1 MSRDLLYFLQ
11 QCLNA
16 VQVSAFYGLL
26 AVAYVLLYGIAN
38 RINLA
43 YGAIAMWAGY
53 LAIAGIAVLSALTPL
68 VLAAVLLLGIVHAL
82 VGTMALGLVIQSA
95 VLRPLIQRSSL
106 AVLIATI
113 GLAIALEE
121 IMRLTH
127 GSRERWLP
135 PLLGEPIVLL
145 QGGGFSVEITLMRV
159 IIVAA
164 SLLLSLGLILF
175 MARHRFGRQ
184 WRACAQDLRMAA
196 LCGVNTEVTL
206 AVTLVIAAGYAA
218 AGGAVI
224 ALYYGNVN
232 FYMGTVLGLKALLV
246 AVIGGLGSVPGALVG
261 GFVLGFVESFWSA
274 YFAANYR
281 DVVVFGLLILMLIFR
296 PQGLFATA
304 TRPDH
309 DRA

>member
-1 MSRDLLYFLQ
+1 VF
-11 QCLNA
+11 
-16 VQVSAFYGLL
+16 
-26 AVAYVLLYGIAN
+26 
-38 RINLA
+38 
-43 YGAIAMWAGY
+43 
-53 LAIAGIAVLSALTPL
+53 
-68 VLAAVLLLGIVHAL
+68 
-82 VGTMALGLVIQSA
+82 
-95 VLRPLIQRSSL
+95 
-106 AVLIATI
+106 
-113 GLAIALEE
+113 
-121 IMRLTH
+121 
-127 GSRERWLP
+127 
-135 PLLGEPIVLL
+135 
-145 QGGGFSVEITLMRV
+145 
-159 IIVAA
+159 
-164 SLLLSLGLILF
+164 F

-196 LCGVNTEVTL
+196 LCGIDTRTTL

-261 GFVLGFVESFWSA
+261 GLVLGFLESLWSA

-281 DVVVFGLLILMLIFR
+281 DVVVFGALIAMLIFR

-304 TRPDH
+304 ARRDH

>member
-1 MSRDLLYFLQ
+1 MTKDLLYFLQ

-43 YGAIAMWAGY
+43 FGAIAMWAGY
-53 LAIAGIAVLSALTPL
+53 LTIGGIAVLSALTPL
-68 VLAAVLLLGIVHAL
+68 VLAAVLLLGVAQAL
-82 VGTMALGLVIQSA
+82 VGTMALGLVIQSM
-95 VLRPLIQRSSL
+95 VLRPLIQRASL
-106 AVLIATI
+106 SILIATI

-127 GSRERWLP
+127 GNRERWLP
-135 PLLGEPIVLL
+135 PMLNDPMVLL
-145 QGGGFSVEITLMRV
+145 QGGGFSVEVTPMRL
-159 IIVAA
+159 IIVAT
-164 SLLLSLGLILF
+164 SLLLSLALILF

-196 LCGVNTEVTL
+196 LCGINIDTTL

-218 AGGAVI
+218 AAGAVI

-261 GFVLGFVESFWSA
+261 GFVLGFLESFWSA

-304 TRPDH
+304 ARPDH

>member
-1 MSRDLLYFLQ
+1 MAREFLYFLQ
-11 QCLNA
+11 QSLNA
-16 VQVSAFYGLL
+16 VQIGAFYGLL

-43 YGAIAMWAGY
+43 FGAIAMWAGY
-53 LAIAGIAVLSALTPL
+53 LTIGGIAVLSALTPL
-68 VLAAVLLLGIVHAL
+68 GLAAVLLLGIAQAL
-82 VGTMALGLVIQSA
+82 LGTMALGLVLQSA

-106 AVLIATI
+106 AMLIATI

-135 PLLGEPIVLL
+135 PLLNEPIVLAES
-145 QGGGFSVEITLMRV
+145 GGFSVEITGMRL

-164 SLLLSLGLILF
+164 SLLLSLGLVFF

-196 LCGVNTEVTL
+196 LCGIDTRTTL

-261 GFVLGFVESFWSA
+261 GLVLGFLESLWSA

-281 DVVVFGLLILMLIFR
+281 DVVVFGALIAMLIFR

-304 TRPDH
+304 ARRDH